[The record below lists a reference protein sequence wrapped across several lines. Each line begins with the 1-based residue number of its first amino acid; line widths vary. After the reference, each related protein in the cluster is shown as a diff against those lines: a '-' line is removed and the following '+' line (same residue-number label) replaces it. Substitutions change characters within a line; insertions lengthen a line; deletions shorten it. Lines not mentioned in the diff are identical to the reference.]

1 MSSQLSEK
9 IYYRITFS
17 LASALAVGSGKNEKS
32 DKDIILNSL
41 EKPYIPASAL
51 TGVYKSL
58 FSEENAKKYFGN
70 VVINQSKEKK
80 NKNYATESRIIT
92 YDANLREDN
101 YKLSIRD
108 CVGLDEWK
116 TSVKGAKFDFEILE
130 PGAKFVT
137 YLEENVCESKSESG
151 SELIANAWK
160 NGEISLG
167 AKTSRGFGKLE
178 VESIQKQKFN
188 FDEETEIASWLDFD
202 LYDDKCWEDVQ
213 QWSPEM
219 DEGQLKKLGKAKEFL
234 ILKLVLK
241 QEGPI
246 TIRRYT
252 TEVFAENGKNNIPDY
267 EQLVYVRDKEKIPV
281 IPGTTWAGAF
291 RHHMMQLNK
300 NSVGSVFGKK
310 SSDEKQ
316 KDGKKSDVIFSESE
330 IKGAKE
336 KIVTR
341 NGINRFTGGS
351 ADGALFTEKMFY
363 GGYTDFVISF
373 NKKKC
378 GMEFRKI
385 LAAAIADLN
394 MGVLSVGGET
404 SVGHG
409 IFSVS
414 SVLVENQAIAEHPV
428 ESDQLYELI
437 ADALTREV

>member
-1 MSSQLSEK
+1 M
-9 IYYRITFS
+9 
-17 LASALAVGSGKNEKS
+17 
-32 DKDIILNSL
+32 
-41 EKPYIPASAL
+41 
-51 TGVYKSL
+51 
-58 FSEENAKKYFGN
+58 
-70 VVINQSKEKK
+70 
-80 NKNYATESRIIT
+80 
-92 YDANLREDN
+92 
-101 YKLSIRD
+101 
-108 CVGLDEWK
+108 
-116 TSVKGAKFDFEILE
+116 
-130 PGAKFVT
+130 
-137 YLEENVCESKSESG
+137 
-151 SELIANAWK
+151 
-160 NGEISLG
+160 
-167 AKTSRGFGKLE
+167 
-178 VESIQKQKFN
+178 
-188 FDEETEIASWLDFD
+188 DEE
-202 LYDDKCWEDVQ
+202 
-213 QWSPEM
+213 
-219 DEGQLKKLGKAKEFL
+219 QLKKLGKAKEFL
-234 ILKLVLK
+234 TLKLVLK

-378 GMEFRKI
+378 GMEFRKT

-394 MGVLSVGGET
+394 MGVLSIGGET

-414 SVLVENQAIAEHPV
+414 SVSVENQAIAEHPV

-437 ADALTREV
+437 VDALTREV